1 MFDKSR
7 MNLANNSRK
16 VKNKAFQ
23 KWNGGTIDRK
33 ATIHK
38 GFSRSMHRSTNGTI
52 KRNH

>member
-7 MNLANNSRK
+7 MNLANNR
-16 VKNKAFQ
+16 FQ

-38 GFSRSMHRSTNGTI
+38 GCSRSSDRSTNGTI
-52 KRNH
+52 KKQID